1 MKTLTNEQ
9 IKEIA
14 KQYGL
19 AFAHI
24 KAIVEVES
32 SGSGFVNGLPKILY
46 EPHIMYR
53 RLGNTEVRKKLMK
66 EHPSLCYERWGTYKY
81 GKTSEQHS
89 KLSIASQYDRDT
101 ALESCSWGLGQ
112 VMGYHWKLLGYESL
126 QAFVNAMYKDEAS
139 QLDCMMRFIKANN
152 LIPYLKS
159 GNWARFARAYNG
171 AGYAKNQYD
180 IKLQRAY
187 NKYK

>member
-1 MKTLTNEQ
+1 MKKLTDIQ
-9 IKEIA
+9 ITEIA

-19 AFAHI
+19 TYAHI

-32 SGSGFVNGLPKILY
+32 AGSGFINGLPKILY

-53 RLGNTEVRKKLMK
+53 RLGNTPTRQKMVR
-66 EHPSLCYERWGTYKY
+66 EQPTLCYERWGTYKY
-81 GKTSEQHS
+81 GKTNEQH
-89 KLSIASQYDRDT
+89 KRLEIAAQYDRDT

-112 VMGYHWKLLGYESL
+112 VMGYHWKLLGYPSL
-126 QAFVNAMYKDEAS
+126 QAFVNAMYQDEAS

-152 LIPYLKS
+152 LISYLKS
-159 GNWARFARAYNG
+159 ENWAKFARAYNG
-171 AGYAKNQYD
+171 AGYAKNKYD
-180 IKLQRAY
+180 IKLKNAF